1 MPSVKPSRRRP
12 ASRTNRSLTT
22 LLDLLG
28 RRWLLRVVWELREET
43 LTFRALRARCNAMS
57 PSVLNRRL
65 AELRQVGIVDV
76 RSGGGYCLTAEG
88 RALVQALQPIRR
100 WALRRAIRPRTSRPT
115 RPLRRTR

>member
-1 MPSVKPSRRRP
+1 MPSVKPSGRKR
-12 ASRTNRSLTT
+12 ASRTDRPLVA

-43 LTFRALRARCNAMS
+43 LTFRALRARCSAMS

-76 RSGGGYCLTAEG
+76 RSGGGYRLTAEG
-88 RALVQALQPIRR
+88 RALVRALQPVRR
-100 WALRRAIRPRTSRPT
+100 WAMRRAIRPRTSR
-115 RPLRRTR
+115 RARAARTAR

>member
-1 MPSVKPSRRRP
+1 MPLKPSRRTRTVRTDRP
-12 ASRTNRSLTT
+12 LMA

-28 RRWLLRVVWELREET
+28 RRWLLRVVWELRAET

-65 AELRQVGIVDV
+65 AELRQAGIVDV

-88 RALVQALQPIRR
+88 RALVRALQPIRR
-100 WALRRAIRPRTSRPT
+100 WALRRAIQPRTSR
-115 RPLRRTR
+115 RARAERSSR